1 MKKVLLFIALLV
13 AACINVKAQSLGD
26 AISLRNQG
34 RFLEAAK
41 VLRPLADGGDS
52 QAQALAATMFFKGE
66 GVSRN
71 VQQGLKYAKMSA
83 DQECMDGLE
92 VLALYYYCELDDH
105 YGGNNSPKHP
115 KELFSTLNYYYTK
128 YPRFRQGKAS
138 ELLGECYLHGWGT
151 EKNEDRAWEL
161 IMENSERL
169 DKLIRDNADSWQAYQ
184 QRHPE
189 LFVVQ
194 DMVDQRPSFPGGNPA
209 LLSYL
214 RNETRYPD
222 ICFNNEIQGRVLVR
236 FVVERNGSIS
246 SARIIKSVDPA
257 LDKEALRV
265 VSNMPKWNPAKKNGV
280 PVRAEQT
287 VPVSFRL

>member
-1 MKKVLLFIALLV
+1 
-13 AACINVKAQSLGD
+13 
-26 AISLRNQG
+26 
-34 RFLEAAK
+34 
-41 VLRPLADGGDS
+41 
-52 QAQALAATMFFKGE
+52 
-66 GVSRN
+66 
-71 VQQGLKYAKMSA
+71 
-83 DQECMDGLE
+83 
-92 VLALYYYCELDDH
+92 
-105 YGGNNSPKHP
+105 
-115 KELFSTLNYYYTK
+115 
-128 YPRFRQGKAS
+128 
-138 ELLGECYLHGWGT
+138 
-151 EKNEDRAWEL
+151 
-161 IMENSERL
+161 MENSERL